1 MSERT
6 RKIAVP
12 ESESNQRTTLYFV
25 DTEFTNFDVCQLISV
40 AIVGE
45 NGSEF
50 YGEVTDFDRNVC
62 SAFVHT
68 VVLPKLGRFPDRAM
82 PFLQLRNALSTWL
95 DDVPLTP
102 APILCFDFEGDL
114 KLVEHLLG
122 SSLPAGWETLD
133 IYSQIDSLDTERYFM
148 EHDAD
153 DHHAL
158 HDARANRY
166 AVLCSKARS

>member
-1 MSERT
+1 M
-6 RKIAVP
+6 A
-12 ESESNQRTTLYFV
+12 LYFV
-25 DTEFTNFDVCQLISV
+25 DTEFTNFDVYQLISI
-40 AIVGE
+40 AIVVE

-50 YGEVTDFDRNVC
+50 YGEVTDFDRSVC
-62 SAFVHT
+62 SNFAHS

-82 PFLQLRNALSTWL
+82 SFLQLRNALRTSL
-95 DDVPLTP
+95 DGLPLTP

-122 SSLPAGWETLD
+122 TSLPAGWETLD

-148 EHDAD
+148 EYDAD

-158 HDARANRY
+158 NDARANRY
-166 AVLCSKARS
+166 AVL